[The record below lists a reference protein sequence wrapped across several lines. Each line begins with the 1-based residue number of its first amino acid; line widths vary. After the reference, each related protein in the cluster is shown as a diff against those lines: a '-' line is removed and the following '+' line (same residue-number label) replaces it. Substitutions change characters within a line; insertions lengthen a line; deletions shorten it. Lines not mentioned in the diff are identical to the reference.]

1 MASAHP
7 ETLHVLTWN
16 VNGLPTAL
24 HPNKRVDPETN
35 EHLFS
40 KIIKDAHVVLLQE
53 THIGEKNK
61 NVIQKL
67 SSNWHLHYTVY
78 KTKERG
84 VAILVNKKLQFQV
97 SKEFKHSYGEYIVLQ
112 CEIEGQTYI
121 LVSVYNHKSD
131 KELLSGLSDHLQ
143 QYTTG
148 VLVIGGDFNTVLN
161 PYMDKLVETTSQDQS
176 ALLPSLKNFMRAHQL
191 VDVWR
196 RSTKIKCFYTFYRNN
211 SNSRIDYFFLPEECV
226 WHVKRC
232 EINDVPSDDHLPI
245 SLYLNSGDSAAN
257 IPLNPI
263 VRAQPWEES
272 IPWMY
277 KVRSTEIEEA
287 IKALQVSDTPRP
299 NGRPVSDY
307 KKRSPEVIQELMD
320 TYHRICN
327 GLFNFDTSFSASFAK
342 QNFLFFNVDYVIL
355 ATIVARHLE
364 CSLEPCNHRR
374 VDYETHVPIC
384 YRIVGHDVISVE
396 WGELEKAISNV
407 LQAGNPL
414 LNILERMLPR
424 EGSRILLYY
433 GCPLTPVL
441 RSFLVRNRAEDD
453 LEQNLN
459 VTPAEPLRVYG
470 DDVIAVIPRVPPNF
484 DQDLEC
490 GAFIVR
496 RSTASVLHVLHYN

>member
-53 THIGEKNK
+53 THIGKKNE

-78 KTKERG
+78 NTKQRG
-84 VAILVNKKLQFQV
+84 VAILVNKKLQFLV
-97 SKEFKHSYGEYIVLQ
+97 LEEFKHSDGEYIVLQ

-121 LVSVYNHKSD
+121 LVSVYNHSSD
-131 KELLSGLSDHLQ
+131 KRLLSGLSDHLQ

-161 PYMDKLVETTSQDQS
+161 PYMDKQYATVSKNHS
-176 ALLPSLKNFMRAHQL
+176 ALLPSLKKFMRAHQL

-226 WHVKRC
+226 WRVKRC

-245 SLYLNSGDSAAN
+245 SLYLNSEDSAAN

-263 VRAQPWEES
+263 VRARPWEES
-272 IPWMY
+272 ILWMITS
-277 KVRSTEIEEA
+277 REIEEA
-287 IKALQVSDTPRP
+287 IKSLQVSDTPRP
-299 NGRPVSDY
+299 NGRPVSYY
-307 KKRSPEVIQELMD
+307 KQRSPEVIQELIG
-320 TYHRICN
+320 TYHRICD
-327 GLFNFDTSFSASFAK
+327 GLFNFDNTSFSASFAK
-342 QNFLFFNVDYVIL
+342 QNFHFFNVDYVIL
-355 ATIVARHLE
+355 ATILARHLE
-364 CSLEPCNHRR
+364 CSLKLRNHRR
-374 VDYETHVPIC
+374 VDYETHVPIYYC
-384 YRIVGHDVISVE
+384 IVGHDVISVE

-470 DDVIAVIPRVPPNF
+470 DDVIAVIPRVRRNF

-496 RSTASVLHVLHYN
+496 RGTASVLHVLPYN